1 MRIAIVS
8 GEASGDLLGA
18 DLIHAIKGQI
28 PNVQFEGVAGPQMVA
43 AGCKALYSSEKLAV
57 MGLVEVLKHLREI
70 LKIRKSLISYW
81 LQNPPDV
88 FIGIDAPDFN
98 FVLERALK
106 EYNIPTVHYVSP
118 SVWAWRKSRVKKIS
132 SSTDLML
139 TLFPFEAEFY
149 KNEGMRVEFV
159 GHPLADMIELEV
171 DVSRAREQLELPND
185 KKIVALLPGSR
196 RSEISRLSKP
206 FVEAANWA
214 IRQDPSLHFVVPLIN
229 DNARELFENA
239 LNEIDGDLPIT
250 LVDQKSHEVM
260 AAADIILLASG
271 TAALEALL
279 LKKPM
284 VVAYKVSELSY
295 QIIHR
300 MVTVPYYSLPNNLAG
315 EGLVK
320 EFIHRGVTAEN
331 LGGELISLLNDS
343 ERKERMI
350 RKFTDIHHQL
360 KQGASERAAEAI
372 LGFIQ

>member
-1 MRIAIVS
+1 MRIAIVA

-18 DLIHAIKGQI
+18 DLIKAIHKQN
-28 PNVQFEGVAGPQMVA
+28 PNVQFEGVAGPQMIA
-43 AGCKALYSSEKLAV
+43 AGCKALFPAEKLAV

-70 LKIRKSLISYW
+70 LNIRKLLIAQW
-81 LQNPPDV
+81 IENPPDL

-106 EYNIPTVHYVSP
+106 DHQITTVHYVSP

-132 SSTDLML
+132 CSTDLML

-149 KNEGMRVEFV
+149 KNAGMKVEFV

-171 DVSRAREQLELPND
+171 DVEGARKQLGLPED

-206 FVEAANWA
+206 FLETARWA
-214 IRQDPSLHFVVPLIN
+214 FKRDSSLHFVVPLIN
-229 DNARELFENA
+229 DSARHLFEQA
-239 LNEIDGDLPIT
+239 LSEIEGELPIT
-250 LVDQKSHEVM
+250 LVDKQSHEVM
-260 AAADIILLASG
+260 ASADIILLASG

-343 ERKERMI
+343 QRKEEMI
-350 RKFTDIHHQL
+350 KKFTDIHHQL
-360 KQGASERAAEAI
+360 KQNASERAAEAI
-372 LGFIQ
+372 LGFIS

>member
-1 MRIAIVS
+1 MRIAIVA

-18 DLIHAIKGQI
+18 DLIKAIHKQN
-28 PNVQFEGVAGPQMVA
+28 PNVQFEGVAGPQMIA
-43 AGCKALYSSEKLAV
+43 AGCKALFPAEKLAV

-70 LKIRKSLISYW
+70 LNIRKQLIVQW
-81 LQNPPDV
+81 VDNPPDL

-106 EYNIPTVHYVSP
+106 DHQITTVHYVSP

-132 SSTDLML
+132 CSTDLML

-149 KNEGMRVEFV
+149 KNAGMKVEFV
-159 GHPLADMIELEV
+159 GHPLADIIELEV
-171 DVSRAREQLELPND
+171 DVEGARKQLGLPGD

-196 RSEISRLSKP
+196 RGEISRLSKP
-206 FVEAANWA
+206 FLEAASWA
-214 IRQDPSLHFVVPLIN
+214 FKQDSSLHFVVPLIN
-229 DNARELFENA
+229 DRARDLFEQA
-239 LNEIDGDLPIT
+239 LNEIDGKLPIT
-250 LVDQKSHEVM
+250 LVDKQSHEVM
-260 AAADIILLASG
+260 ASADIILLASG

-343 ERKERMI
+343 QRKEEMI
-350 RKFTDIHHQL
+350 KKFTDIHHQL
-360 KQGASERAAEAI
+360 KQNASERAAEAI
-372 LGFIQ
+372 LGFIS

>member
-1 MRIAIVS
+1 MRIAIVA

-18 DLIHAIKGQI
+18 DLIRALKTH
-28 PNVQFEGVAGPQMVA
+28 NSDVEFEGIAGPKMVA
-43 AGCKALYSSEKLAV
+43 VGCKALFPSEKLAV

-70 LKIRKSLISYW
+70 TNIRKQLIAHW
-81 LQNPPDV
+81 LANPPDV

-106 EYNIPTVHYVSP
+106 AQHIPTVHYVSP
-118 SVWAWRKSRVKKIS
+118 SVWAWRKSRVKKIA

-149 KNEGMRVEFV
+149 KNEGMTVQFV

-171 DVSRAREQLELPND
+171 DVTGAREQLGLPGD

-196 RSEISRLSKP
+196 HSEISRLSKP
-206 FVEAANWA
+206 FLEAANWS
-214 IRQDPSLHFVVPLIN
+214 IKQDSSLHFVVPLIN
-229 DNARELFENA
+229 DKARQTFEQA
-239 LNEIDGDLPIT
+239 LSEIEGELPIT
-250 LVDQKSHEVM
+250 LVDKKSHEVM

-331 LGGELISLLNDS
+331 LGGELVSLLNDS
-343 ERKERMI
+343 KRKEQMI
-350 RKFTDIHHQL
+350 QKFTEIHHQL
-360 KQGASERAAEAI
+360 KQNASERAAEAI
-372 LGFIQ
+372 LGFIR